1 MGVGQISASTEFCP
15 QNSLVSAILL
25 TAALIAAGGWVAV
38 VIILLI
44 CVVILVAGTIEDFLP
59 FF

>member
-38 VIILLI
+38 V
-44 CVVILVAGTIEDFLP
+44 VILVAGTIEDLLP